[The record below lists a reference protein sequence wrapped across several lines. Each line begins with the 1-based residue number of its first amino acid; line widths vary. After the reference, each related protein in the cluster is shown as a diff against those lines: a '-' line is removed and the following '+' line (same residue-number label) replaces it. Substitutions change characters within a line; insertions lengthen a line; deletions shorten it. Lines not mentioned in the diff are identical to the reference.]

1 MRFLPFLFLIR
12 ICSTNIKQLLLFA
25 KWFYYFTMENIKGT
39 IELTDK
45 RITLKPYDGPKEV
58 WVRQLNPEFE
68 VGLVFIKH
76 MGEYF
81 FKK

>member
-1 MRFLPFLFLIR
+1 
-12 ICSTNIKQLLLFA
+12 
-25 KWFYYFTMENIKGT
+25 MENIKGT

-45 RITLKPYDGPKEV
+45 KITLKPYDGSKEI
-58 WVRQLNPEFE
+58 WIRKLNTEFE

>member
-1 MRFLPFLFLIR
+1 MRFLPFLILIR
-12 ICSTNIKQLLLFA
+12 ICSTNIKQLLLFT
-25 KWFYYFTMENIKGT
+25 KWFYYFNMENIKGT

-45 RITLKPYDGPKEV
+45 KITLKPYDGSKEI
-58 WVRQLNPEFE
+58 WIRKLNPEFE

>member
-1 MRFLPFLFLIR
+1 
-12 ICSTNIKQLLLFA
+12 
-25 KWFYYFTMENIKGT
+25 MENIKGT

-45 RITLKPYDGPKEV
+45 KITLKPYDGSKEI
-58 WVRQLNPEFE
+58 WIRKLNPEFE

-81 FKK
+81 FKKAIKFLYNSGSLSRIIFKVFNFAF